1 MNQPLL
7 SRLRES
13 QSEQEHK
20 GNLFSSET
28 AVTKFQLPFGQRI
41 PTDTFW
47 SFLTPSMQYLTLLD
61 TLNLTFW
68 LSSTPSHG
76 TAHVLIRNLLSSH
89 HPIFLVISF
98 NFMASATTWK
108 LFIFSDLDMHYPVLT
123 GRLFLDVS
131 KALQTKHIRNWTHH
145 LPLLMASHSFS
156 LSWMSSLPPLHSPK
170 PAWEFSLSF
179 ALII

>member
-61 TLNLTFW
+61 TLNLTF
-68 LSSTPSHG
+68 
-76 TAHVLIRNLLSSH
+76 
-89 HPIFLVISF
+89 
-98 NFMASATTWK
+98 
-108 LFIFSDLDMHYPVLT
+108 
-123 GRLFLDVS
+123 
-131 KALQTKHIRNWTHH
+131 
-145 LPLLMASHSFS
+145 
-156 LSWMSSLPPLHSPK
+156 
-170 PAWEFSLSF
+170 
-179 ALII
+179 